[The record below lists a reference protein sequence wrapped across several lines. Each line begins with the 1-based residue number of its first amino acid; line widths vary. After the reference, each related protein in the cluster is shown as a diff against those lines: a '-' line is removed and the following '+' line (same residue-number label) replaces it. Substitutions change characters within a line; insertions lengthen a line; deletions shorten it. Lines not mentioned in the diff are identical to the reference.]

1 MPLEIPSSD
10 PSPDAGPAS
19 PAGPSAAPMS
29 NPTEQEGLKAQA
41 RQSLQLVVKL
51 LEASLMPF
59 GTQSPEGKKIL
70 SAINSISKLSGES
83 GGPDLQQAEMKML
96 ASKVGPQDAGP
107 KPPMPGG
114 PPPGGPAGMPGGMPM
129 AGPMPRPM

>member
-1 MPLEIPSSD
+1 MPLEIPSAG
-10 PSPDAGPAS
+10 PSPDAGSAT
-19 PAGPSAAPMS
+19 PAGPAAAPMS

-41 RQSLQLVVKL
+41 RQGLQLAVKL
-51 LEASLMPF
+51 LEASLLPF

-70 SAINSISKLSGES
+70 SAINSITKLSGES

-96 ASKVGPQDAGP
+96 ASKVGPQDAAGP

-114 PPPGGPAGMPGGMPM
+114 MPGGMPM
-129 AGPMPRPM
+129 GGPQPRPM